1 MALFGKKQ
9 DEVSEVELF
18 TEEPNERVFEFK
30 KSKTVVRIDD
40 YFIRIARK
48 SNVLLH
54 GLDGEKSILLS
65 EITAYQLK
73 EPGATVGYLQLV
85 YPGSSDTKGGVF
97 DAVKEGDEVAIEV
110 ATEMG
115 NYLGHAMA
123 DMAAVLDPAVFVI
136 GGGVSKAGE
145 VLLSFIEKPFME
157 KAFFANKNVKF
168 KLATLGNDAGICGAA
183 KLVLED

>member
-9 DEVSEVELF
+9 DESLEVELF

-30 KSKTVVRIDD
+30 KSKTVVRIDV

-48 SNVLLH
+48 SNVSNVLLH

-97 DAVKEGDEVAIEV
+97 DAVKDENTVTFLKEDKAAILELKQAIE
-110 ATEMG
+110 
-115 NYLGHAMA
+115 
-123 DMAAVLDPAVFVI
+123 
-136 GGGVSKAGE
+136 KA
-145 VLLSFIEKPFME
+145 LKD
-157 KAFFANKNVKF
+157 KVK
-168 KLATLGNDAGICGAA
+168 K
-183 KLVLED
+183 

>member
-9 DEVSEVELF
+9 DESLEVELF

-48 SNVLLH
+48 SNVSNVLLH

-97 DAVKEGDEVAIEV
+97 DAVKDENTVTFIKEDKAAILELKQAIE
-110 ATEMG
+110 
-115 NYLGHAMA
+115 
-123 DMAAVLDPAVFVI
+123 
-136 GGGVSKAGE
+136 KA
-145 VLLSFIEKPFME
+145 LKD
-157 KAFFANKNVKF
+157 KVK
-168 KLATLGNDAGICGAA
+168 K
-183 KLVLED
+183 

>member
-9 DEVSEVELF
+9 NESLEIELF

-48 SNVLLH
+48 TNMSNVLLH

-73 EPGATVGYLQLV
+73 EPGATVGYLQLI
-85 YPGSSDTKGGVF
+85 YPGSSDSKGGVF
-97 DAVKEGDEVAIEV
+97 DAVKDENTVAFTKDEKEAILELKQAIE
-110 ATEMG
+110 
-115 NYLGHAMA
+115 
-123 DMAAVLDPAVFVI
+123 
-136 GGGVSKAGE
+136 KALKDK
-145 VLLSFIEKPFME
+145 VQQ
-157 KAFFANKNVKF
+157 
-168 KLATLGNDAGICGAA
+168 
-183 KLVLED
+183 

>member
-9 DEVSEVELF
+9 DESLEVELF
-18 TEEPNERVFEFK
+18 TEEPNERIFEFK

-40 YFIRIARK
+40 YLIRIARK
-48 SNVLLH
+48 SNVSNVLLH

-97 DAVKEGDEVAIEV
+97 DAVKDENTVTFTKEDKASILELKQAIE
-110 ATEMG
+110 
-115 NYLGHAMA
+115 
-123 DMAAVLDPAVFVI
+123 
-136 GGGVSKAGE
+136 KALKDK
-145 VLLSFIEKPFME
+145 VTK
-157 KAFFANKNVKF
+157 
-168 KLATLGNDAGICGAA
+168 
-183 KLVLED
+183 

>member
-9 DEVSEVELF
+9 DESLEVELF

-30 KSKTVVRIDD
+30 ESKTVVRIDD

-48 SNVLLH
+48 SNVSNVLLH

-97 DAVKEGDEVAIEV
+97 DAVKDENTVTFTKEDKASILELKQAIE
-110 ATEMG
+110 
-115 NYLGHAMA
+115 
-123 DMAAVLDPAVFVI
+123 
-136 GGGVSKAGE
+136 KA
-145 VLLSFIEKPFME
+145 LKD
-157 KAFFANKNVKF
+157 KVK
-168 KLATLGNDAGICGAA
+168 K
-183 KLVLED
+183 